1 MEAFA
6 KPVPQVNEAE
16 TRVVK
21 DLAKVSVKE
30 KLKMLRKES
39 PELLELIDDL
49 KVKLTEMKDELEPLL
64 QLVEQKIIPWKRKP
78 IPEDQIQSLFELL
91 LQH

>member
-64 QLVEQKIIPWKRKP
+64 QLVEQKIIPLEK
-78 IPEDQIQSLFELL
+78 EANT
-91 LQH
+91 

>member
-1 MEAFA
+1 MA
-6 KPVPQVNEAE
+6 KSFREREAE
-16 TRVVK
+16 N
-21 DLAKVSVKE
+21 AA
-30 KLKMLRKES
+30 ES

-49 KVKLTEMKDELEPLL
+49 KVKLTEMKDELAIATVSGAKDHP
-64 QLVEQKIIPWKRKP
+64 PWKRKP